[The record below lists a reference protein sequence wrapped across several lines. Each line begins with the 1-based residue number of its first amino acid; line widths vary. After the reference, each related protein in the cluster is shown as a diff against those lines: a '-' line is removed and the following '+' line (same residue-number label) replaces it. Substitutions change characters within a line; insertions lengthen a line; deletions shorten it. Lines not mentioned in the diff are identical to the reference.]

1 MRMRFTLMGQRPQRT
16 ATRQAAMASFA
27 LLAAASALN
36 AAITPTLAQGKD
48 LSDKSMNTL
57 MQYAWVLTP
66 AKFTLPSGKEIV
78 VDKATPDKVVVPL
91 DTAREI
97 VRVGRLSANA
107 EICGL
112 KDEEASNYQT
122 LMAREQAKG
131 KWSDQQVLYISQLHL
146 LTVMML
152 TGRVSLVATE
162 GEDKKVV
169 IEDHSKDA
177 EKPAPTCSDT
187 ERQKVAEQIR
197 VYLAAGA
204 PVEAKK

>member
-1 MRMRFTLMGQRPQRT
+1 MCVTLKDHSLKRAHARAMGP
-16 ATRQAAMASFA
+16 AAGA
-27 LLAAASALN
+27 LLIAAGLWATTGAP
-36 AAITPTLAQGKD
+36 ALAQGKD

-57 MQYAWVLTP
+57 MQYAWVMTP

-78 VDKATPDKVVVPL
+78 VDKAAPDKAVVPL

-122 LMAREQAKG
+122 LIAREQAKG

-169 IEDHSKDA
+169 IEDHSKDV

-197 VYLAAGA
+197 AYLAAA
-204 PVEAKK
+204 VPVPAKK